1 MKDLIMS
8 NGAILIAII
17 AFIACAFLLYR
28 YISKKREERELN
40 ATYGGA
46 RVAKQ
51 KEVEDEYGDE
61 DDGDRRFVQLDGT
74 EIGWGE
80 EVTLCI
86 DNNTGVQYLI
96 ICEIGMTVLLDENGK
111 PIIYNGEFDEDESI
125 EETDRFIIISDVELQ
140 DEWCDIAYAFDGV
153 CVDTKTRVSYLID
166 GPGITPFVNND
177 GVPILYPE
185 N

>member
-51 KEVEDEYGDE
+51 KEVEE
-61 DDGDRRFVQLDGT
+61 DDDDEERRFSLFEGE
-74 EIGWGE
+74 EIGWSE
-80 EVTLCI
+80 EFSLCI
-86 DNNTGVQYLI
+86 DNSTGVQYLI
-96 ICEIGMTVLLDENGK
+96 IYGIGMTLLLDENGK
-111 PIIYNGEFDEDESI
+111 PIIYNGEFDEDDSVKEA
-125 EETDRFIIISDVELQ
+125 DRFIIISDEDLPN
-140 DEWCDIAYAFDGV
+140 EWSDVAYAFESV

-166 GPGITPFVNND
+166 EPGIAPFVDKD

-185 N
+185 